1 MQANTVV
8 GIAKKTTKDSSP
20 LEYLCSLC
28 SLTNFIVSRQM
39 KTKQKKSNSLPC
51 VHSRRAQEK
60 QQQAVASLA
69 ACTAHG
75 LTHFFFSS
83 FRIKY
88 SLSSL
93 VWSYKRFR
101 LGRGGREREKVC
113 FYFFPSLG
121 N

>member
-75 LTHFFFSS
+75 LTHFFFHLLELN
-83 FRIKY
+83 I
-88 SLSSL
+88 LSHPWCGAISASG
-93 VWSYKRFR
+93 WE
-101 LGRGGREREKVC
+101 GEGEREKKC
-113 FYFFPSLG
+113 AFISSPL
-121 N
+121 